1 MLVCVDLVVFVCADL
16 VFVCVDLVVL
26 SVCRSDC
33 VKCVLI

>member
-26 SVCRSDC
+26 SVCRSGC
-33 VKCVLI
+33 VGVC

>member
-26 SVCRSDC
+26 SVCRSGC
-33 VKCVLI
+33 VCVC